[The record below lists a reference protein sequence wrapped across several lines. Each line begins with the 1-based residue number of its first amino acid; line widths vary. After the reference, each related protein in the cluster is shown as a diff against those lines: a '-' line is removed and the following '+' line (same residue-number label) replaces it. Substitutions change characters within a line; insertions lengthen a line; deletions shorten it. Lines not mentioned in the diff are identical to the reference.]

1 LNGLLTGHVNDVGLQ
16 EQVAELQHQLDLS
29 KRSLSEASAD
39 RDMFLRR
46 LQQLESESEAASPGL
61 TRPPS
66 RLELQRQKAHAQQVG
81 L

>member
-1 LNGLLTGHVNDVGLQ
+1 
-16 EQVAELQHQLDLS
+16 
-29 KRSLSEASAD
+29 
-39 RDMFLRR
+39 MFLRR